1 MDASDVHLAI
11 SKLCNSPRKRCCL
24 YQLVDFL
31 HTLSIGME
39 NRDENND
46 NYHQV
51 DGNIQG
57 EGENR
62 GDTMASEQRSDD
74 SQKLLV

>member
-1 MDASDVHLAI
+1 
-11 SKLCNSPRKRCCL
+11 
-24 YQLVDFL
+24 
-31 HTLSIGME
+31 ME